1 MLSFVNLLFIIFR
14 LWYDHTNTSLLDLFV
29 KWLVHF
35 IERTKTSMEQPCIL
49 IVDGH
54 NSHKTLEAV
63 ELARGN
69 GITMIILPP
78 HCTHKMQP
86 LDGTFFKSLKA
97 NYNRAADNFMT
108 TNVGKRITF
117 YEMADIFGKA
127 YGISATVE
135 KAVKGFET
143 TGIWPFGDNKFG
155 EEDFAAADMTDEP
168 LPAAVSGGIESLSGN
183 EELGL
188 EAIVAHTNTDG
199 TGEAHEA
206 TVTQSGTEHV
216 CSNGPAG
223 GGDLLYEDPS
233 SDASAASSGYF

>member
-1 MLSFVNLLFIIFR
+1 M
-14 LWYDHTNTSLLDLFV
+14 
-29 KWLVHF
+29 
-35 IERTKTSMEQPCIL
+35 
-49 IVDGH
+49 
-54 NSHKTLEAV
+54 
-63 ELARGN
+63 
-69 GITMIILPP
+69 ITLPP

-86 LDGTFFKSLKA
+86 LDRTFFKWLKA

-143 TGIWPFGDNKFG
+143 TGIWPFDDNKFG

-188 EAIVAHTNTDG
+188 EAIVAHTNSPTLMEQEKHMKPLLHKVALNMYAQMDRLVVG
-199 TGEAHEA
+199 ICCTRTLHQMHLLHHQ
-206 TVTQSGTEHV
+206 VTFEK
-216 CSNGPAG
+216 
-223 GGDLLYEDPS
+223 LLINIIS
-233 SDASAASSGYF
+233 LRLVM